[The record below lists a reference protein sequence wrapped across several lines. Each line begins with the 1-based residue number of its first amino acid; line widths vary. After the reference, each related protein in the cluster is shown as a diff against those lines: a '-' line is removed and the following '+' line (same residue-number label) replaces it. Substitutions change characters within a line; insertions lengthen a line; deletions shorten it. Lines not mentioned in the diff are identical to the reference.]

1 MFIYTYDP
9 DRWTSTTIYAFR
21 PSLVN
26 NCADKALNE
35 INVVRPN
42 PLTRNKQTGVYIKK
56 NESW

>member
-1 MFIYTYDP
+1 MTP
-9 DRWTSTTIYAFR
+9 TGGLRRPYASR

-35 INVVRPN
+35 INVVRPS

-56 NESW
+56 KSLGEGH